1 MRRFLSLLTVVLF
14 TSVFGMYAQSLLTAE
29 KGYKVS
35 LTSDKES
42 AGNPLSVTTDREHL
56 LYLIGPFTNKTGKNQ
71 AVRLGVEL
79 RELSTNESYYHVLS
93 EEKEFYDGLSM
104 AYSSF
109 YPDFI
114 IRNGSYEVRAVCM
127 DLSKDASIKAN
138 WEPVAVPSGFTLPQV
153 NIAGEEPL
161 AFFATQPYVGN
172 QRNVAELSDTKLHFS
187 LTTRSAIEKG
197 DLIAFV
203 FEPGIDT
210 SIGGYRLSFSQ
221 KEGVTEEYTVEYTK
235 SGSHSADLVAG
246 KTYELY
252 FSFFE
257 NRKERVFD
265 CRYNDM
271 KFSVVEN
278 GLGIYDTFGDG
289 SLNATSNCSSARKVM
304 LEDGTLIILHDGY
317 KHSISGAEIK

>member
-1 MRRFLSLLTVVLF
+1 MRRFLSLLIVVLF
-14 TSVFGMYAQSLLTAE
+14 TSVYGMYAQSLLTAE

-35 LTSDKES
+35 LTSDKEN

-79 RELSTNESYYHVLS
+79 RELSTNESYYHVLC

-104 AYSSF
+104 VYSSF

-153 NIAGEEPL
+153 KIAGDEPL

-172 QRNVAELSDTKLHFS
+172 QRNVAELSDAKLHLS
-187 LTTRSAIEKG
+187 LTTLSAIEKG

-203 FEPGIDT
+203 FEPGVDT
-210 SIGGYRLSFSQ
+210 SIGGFRLSFSQ

-235 SGSHSADLVAG
+235 SGSHPADLVAG

-257 NRKERVFD
+257 NRKQRVFD
-265 CRYNDM
+265 SRYNDM
-271 KFSVVEN
+271 KFSVVES
-278 GLGIYDTFGDG
+278 GLGIDETFGDG
-289 SLNATSNCSSARKVM
+289 SMNSTTNSSSARKLM